1 MKPIYFCFLV
11 LFSTLL
17 LAQGNTM
24 TDSLNQEFQIEKVKR
39 FSLGAKLG
47 IPNVIGGSAEVVLPF
62 FHNRLAPYLDYN
74 NFSFNLDKTADLSL
88 SYIEYGANFYL
99 KDQGKGFYVGLGNAK
114 MKTDLHYNELVF
126 NGNGMTIT
134 DSAKVDFDL
143 DTFNVKM
150 GIKSGGTFYFRFE
163 LGFGIGTVPD
173 AVKFTAVSNGITEE
187 FTKDVPAI
195 PGITSNGILIGNVG
209 FGFSF

>member
-1 MKPIYFCFLV
+1 MKPIYFSVLV
-11 LFSTLL
+11 LFSSLL

-47 IPNVIGGSAEVVLPF
+47 IPNVIGGSAEVVLPV

-74 NFSFNLDKTADLSL
+74 NFSLNTEDSKVSF
-88 SYIEYGANFYL
+88 SYREFGANIYI
-99 KDQGKGFYVGLGNAK
+99 KDQGKGFYVGLGSAK
-114 MKTDLHYNELVF
+114 MNADLLYTDLVF
-126 NGNGMTIT
+126 SKNGVTTTGKA
-134 DSAKVDFDL
+134 DVDFNL

-173 AVKFTAVSNGITEE
+173 AINFTATSAGITQQ
-187 FTKDVPAI
+187 FTEKLPAI
-195 PGITSNGILIGNVG
+195 PGISTNGLLIGNVG